1 MARTKSNSVKAT
13 DGRGTK
19 TKAADKKQKVVARET
34 KTPVEPEPSLVK
46 KTELYNGDMVGG
58 ALMERESR
66 LLARLLLEDVDAK
79 VYKERLFGDNL
90 LQKRS
95 VKTVQ
100 RQAILIKK
108 RLDLLGKE
116 GWELINKGS
125 SETVRQT
132 LLVACI
138 MNNRLVGD
146 YLLNVVQEHLRL
158 FEKQL
163 KPRAWSN
170 FIEEVEHRA
179 PIVKTWSV
187 GTKYK
192 LGQVTHKILAEAG
205 IIENTRNKRFLPF
218 FLSPE
223 VASFLRKNNETYV
236 IKCLELL

>member
-1 MARTKSNSVKAT
+1 MTRTKSNAVKAT
-13 DGRGTK
+13 GSRGSK
-19 TKAADKKQKVVARET
+19 TKVAEKKQKLEDGKVKKPTEPARST
-34 KTPVEPEPSLVK
+34 TK

-100 RQAILIKK
+100 RQAVLIKK

-138 MNNRLVGD
+138 LNNRLVGD

-163 KPRAWSN
+163 KPRAWAN
-170 FIEEVEHRA
+170 FIEEIEHRA
-179 PIVKTWSV
+179 PIVKTWS
-187 GTKYK
+187 TATIAK